1 VADDK
6 DDSTTVTSSLA
17 DEGINSSGNNSNEMS
32 ISEELRAAIGS
43 EYFDY
48 AGDDDDD
55 YCCCFFNLVMS
66 ILDPP
71 SQDDGSPAVPSWQKT
86 SRLLASKS
94 QIHSA
99 MNEDYTEIL
108 LDQAQFQQQQGRGV
122 GDSSSTSNLR
132 MHLAAASHLLQ
143 EFVRLQRRVRREAS
157 ELGNSSSNSNSNSS
171 NNTYFLP
178 ESLLETVYGEIM
190 AFLKPRI
197 SDLYCPSALSE
208 MTPRDAAAI
217 VAWIQLWDDT
227 LFQSY
232 HHEGCGGPCPDSH
245 GFATD
250 RDMLMDLYVERAVVR
265 ELAVLRDQLQLRN
278 LLAEED
284 DILRKSP
291 DDGSMVSTVPE
302 QITFMVDSQIRV
314 ARECLPEKC
323 VSTVLEACNRQLSL
337 LVGDWMLAV
346 GSDWKN
352 IPTHWFCTI
361 VNDSTRLAELC
372 EERNQSVLSS
382 LDDNNASR
390 IAADAIVREFQELAS
405 HSILFLCENIVS
417 QLREPEPILSIVGAR
432 GWESDE
438 TQSAIERTIATLKDY
453 YADLELWLAGSYWL
467 PKVLKHCFDLTL
479 QVYVESFFANTL
491 AGGVQDPS
499 RAAEE
504 LNEDYLRL
512 VIFYNSDRFEPFHGT
527 GGYYTQQAINSKLH
541 IIRCL
546 SKLVDPNIEPDD
558 TSGEVQFLMRELI
571 GDTSAVLH
579 LAGLRKRHK
588 GRESVEWLR
597 VVSRAKRALM
607 LTKASSPRAGP
618 GSSSIPAQ
626 YKLPD
631 LRNSKYLSN
640 VRPNA
645 RDARRR
651 MSIESLALA
660 QSTGRLLK
668 ISLGGEK
675 PKITTA

>member
-1 VADDK
+1 
-6 DDSTTVTSSLA
+6 
-17 DEGINSSGNNSNEMS
+17 MS
-32 ISEELRAAIGS
+32 ISEELRVAIGS
-43 EYFDY
+43 EYFDS
-48 AGDDDDD
+48 AGDEDDD
-55 YCCCFFNLVMS
+55 YCRCFFDFVMS
-66 ILDPP
+66 ILDPAH
-71 SQDDGSPAVPSWQKT
+71 DNSPVVPSWQKT
-86 SRLLASKS
+86 SRLLASKA
-94 QIHSA
+94 QLASA
-99 MNEDYTEIL
+99 MNEDYTEVL
-108 LDQAQFQQQQGRGV
+108 LDQAQFLQHQEQGSPSML
-122 GDSSSTSNLR
+122 GDSSSSSSTNLR

-143 EFVRLQRRVRREAS
+143 EFAKLQRRVRREAS
-157 ELGNSSSNSNSNSS
+157 ELGTSTSS
-171 NNTYFLP
+171 NTYFLP
-178 ESLLETVYGEIM
+178 ESLLETVFGEVV
-190 AFLKPRI
+190 AFLRPRI
-197 SDLYCPSALSE
+197 SDLYRPVLPE
-208 MTPRDAAAI
+208 LTPRDAAAI
-217 VAWIQLWDDT
+217 VAWIQHWDET
-227 LFQSY
+227 LFRSY
-232 HHEGCGGPCPDSH
+232 HHDGGDELSPDLD

-250 RDMLMDLYVERAVVR
+250 REMLLDLYVERAVVR
-265 ELAVLRDQLQLRN
+265 ELQVLREQLQLGN
-278 LLAEED
+278 LLAAED
-284 DILRKSP
+284 DVLRKSP

-314 ARECLPEKC
+314 ARECLPEIC
-323 VSTVLEACNRQLSL
+323 VGTVLAACNRQLSL

-372 EERNQSVLSS
+372 EERNQSVLAGV
-382 LDDNNASR
+382 DDDEDASR
-390 IAADAIVREFQELAS
+390 VAADAIVREFQELAS
-405 HSILFLCENIVS
+405 HAILFLCENIVS
-417 QLREPEPILSIVGAR
+417 QLREPEPILSLVGAR
-432 GWESDE
+432 GWESDD

-453 YADLELWLAGSYWL
+453 YADLEVWLAGSYWL

-499 RAAEE
+499 RAAQE
-504 LNEDYLRL
+504 LNDDYLRL

-546 SKLVDPNIEPDD
+546 SKLVDPDVEPDD
-558 TSGEVQFLMRELI
+558 TSGEVLFLMRELI
-571 GDTSAVLH
+571 GDASAVLH

-597 VVSRAKRALM
+597 VVSKAKRAL
-607 LTKASSPRAGP
+607 LLPKVSPRAGP
-618 GSSSIPAQ
+618 GGASFSAAAQ

-651 MSIESLALA
+651 LSVESLALA

-675 PKITTA
+675 PKTTTS